1 MYDRTQKWMH
11 AHDLLDLADK
21 TSRYQDVVLS

>member
-11 AHDLLDLADK
+11 AHDLLDLTGKA
-21 TSRYQDVVLS
+21 SGYQDVVLS